1 MFIDCSIYGG
11 RCDCGRE
18 HYMETKGA
26 IIEPGC
32 LFEFERYMAD
42 FGITGKRCALYGEN
56 SYAAAGDRRPHAEQ
70 EIVLDPRGLHA
81 DEHSTAEVL
90 SKLDGDVE
98 VIVAVGSGTI
108 HDIARYCAHERGIRF
123 VSCPTAASVDGF
135 CSTVAA
141 MTWYGFKKTLPAVAP
156 ELVIADVDIISK
168 APMELVRSGVGDIMA
183 KYTALA
189 DWRIANLLTGEHL
202 CRRIYDIMKSA
213 ADTVMDS
220 IPGILRSEADAYTN
234 VTYALVMSGI
244 AMQMMGNSR
253 PASGGEH
260 HISHMIE
267 VEPESFPVA
276 FRAMHGEKTG
286 VGSLLTVAEYK
297 RLAELEDIAPYVKDY
312 APVPDEHF
320 VHFFGERLAN
330 ALIEENRNDCLAAVT
345 KEALC
350 SGWSEIRA
358 IVGELPS
365 VEYLYGLLEAIGAKR
380 TLESIGVSSGQLDE
394 LLNNSPLIRNRLTLM
409 RARRMMDIEQI
420 NKESCMKRSQNK

>member
-1 MFIDCSIYGG
+1 MFIDCSTYGG
-11 RCDCGRE
+11 KCACGKE

-26 IIEPGC
+26 IIESGC

-56 SYAAAGDRRPHAEQ
+56 SYAAASDRRPRAEQ

-90 SKLDGDVE
+90 SRLDGDVE

-141 MTWYGFKKTLPAVAP
+141 MTWYGFKKTLTAVAP
-156 ELVIADVDIISK
+156 ELVIADTDIISK

-220 IPGILRSEADAYTN
+220 IPGILRGEADAYAN

-297 RLAELEDIAPYVKDY
+297 RLAGLEDITPYVKDY

-320 VHFFGERLAN
+320 VRFFGERLAG
-330 ALIEENRNDCLAAVT
+330 ALVEENKNDCLAAVT

-358 IVGELPS
+358 IIGELPS

-380 TLESIGVSSGQLDE
+380 TLESIGVSSAQLDE

-409 RARRMMDIEQI
+409 RARRMMDIERI
-420 NKESCMKRSQNK
+420 NKESCMKGSQNK